1 MTMPYPVLAVDC
13 ARGAGSLVLALS
25 PTDWRGRVLPA
36 GQSQASDLLPE
47 AQALLAEA
55 GLTMQSLRGFV
66 LGQGPG
72 SFTGLRIAAG
82 LVQGLARGLGVG
94 VASVSGFF
102 AMAYAQA
109 GRRQAPQNRRAD
121 MTREAPSDTLD
132 GAASAQQGDA
142 IRVCFDARLGEYF
155 SAVVTRSADG
165 YPLGYVG
172 EPEIATGLPSPPSD
186 GEGDP
191 LVLVDP
197 QPENFSPPL
206 LPASLSPEKAGG
218 RETALQSLAA
228 WSLAVVAD
236 ASEPLALFL
245 PPVMAQP
252 LYVRMKVAQTR
263 EERAQGPALRL
274 ETLTSHDLASVMVIE
289 NQAYPF
295 PWTSGNFRDALAAGY
310 TALKLVDQGAMVG
323 YCVYMRIL
331 EEAHLLNFTVA
342 PPRQRRGLG
351 QALLE
356 RLLWRMKED
365 GAASV
370 LLEVRPYNDA
380 AIRLYGRNGF
390 VQIGRRKGY
399 YPAGKNTR
407 EDALLMQRAL
417 VPEAD
422 GLREA
427 RARAVAAE
435 TSHEATVAM
444 AQAVVPDLRT

>member
-47 AQALLAEA
+47 AQTLLAEA
-55 GLTMQSLRGFV
+55 GLTMQSVRGFV

-94 VASVSGFF
+94 VASVSGFC

-109 GRRQAPQNRRAD
+109 GSRPMRQNRGD
-121 MTREAPSDTLD
+121 EITREAPSHEVRRVT
-132 GAASAQQGDA
+132 SAHQGKA
-142 IRVCFDARLGEYF
+142 VRVCFDARLGEYF
-155 SAVVTRSADG
+155 SAVVARSADG
-165 YPLGYVG
+165 YPLGYAG
-172 EPEIATGLPSPPSD
+172 EPEIAAGLPSSFE
-186 GEGDP
+186 GEVDQV
-191 LVLVDP
+191 VLVDP
-197 QPENFSPPL
+197 QPEDFPPPL
-206 LPASLSPEKAGG
+206 GPEEAAGQG
-218 RETALQSLAA
+218 AALQSLAA
-228 WSLAVVAD
+228 WSLAVVTD
-236 ASEPLALFL
+236 APDPLALFL

-252 LYVRMKVAQTR
+252 LYVRLKVAQTR

-274 ETLTSHDLASVMVIE
+274 LTLTSHDLASVMVIE

-310 TALKLVDQGAMVG
+310 SALKLVDQGAMVG

-351 QALLE
+351 QAFLE
-356 RLLWRMKED
+356 RLLLRMKDE

-370 LLEVRPYNDA
+370 LLEVRPSNDA

-390 VQIGRRKGY
+390 AQIGRRKGY

-422 GLREA
+422 GLRDA
-427 RARAVAAE
+427 RTRAIAAE